1 MSSPRTLVPQAR
13 DQRGAVL
20 PLVML
25 SLLVL
30 SGLLIS
36 LSTLTGQEPII
47 AANHVMMVQAQALAE
62 AGIERALW
70 ALNNPESPEGVRP
83 SVAAPAPY
91 DGSQLIRVS
100 TEAGW
105 LGGFHLTINGAAT
118 DQRRALAV
126 GLVPADQG
134 PMGRARQEI
143 SATLIRLRFP
153 ATPAGIAV
161 RADLTIGDGV
171 TVDTRGD
178 GSCGDLAATWSTG
191 TTTLGAG
198 SRLLGRDGD
207 PTTANE
213 STDVRQQQPA
223 FDFDDLAFSPAELNT
238 LKAVARAQGTYF
250 RGSTTFDA
258 SHRLP
263 DGLVFVDTAGG
274 QPITEATP
282 DASLSIV
289 SITDGAAGPGGTF
302 RGWIIVNGSLSVTG
316 NVSLQ
321 GLAYAADRFTHT
333 GSASISGAAIA
344 GHVRSATPSIIDARP
359 AGGPALV
366 WNCDTARTGA
376 GTIPRRWMV
385 KPGSYRE
392 AAG

>member
-1 MSSPRTLVPQAR
+1 MRRRSHARGPTGHRHGDLSGTNQPGVAANAPGCGRREYLHRRAVRAPRSLVPQSR

-100 TEAGW
+100 TEVGV
-105 LGGFHLTINGAAT
+105 LGGFHLTIDGAAT

-161 RADLTIGDGV
+161 RANLTIGAGV

-191 TTTLGAG
+191 
-198 SRLLGRDGD
+198 
-207 PTTANE
+207 
-213 STDVRQQQPA
+213 
-223 FDFDDLAFSPAELNT
+223 
-238 LKAVARAQGTYF
+238 
-250 RGSTTFDA
+250 
-258 SHRLP
+258 
-263 DGLVFVDTAGG
+263 
-274 QPITEATP
+274 
-282 DASLSIV
+282 
-289 SITDGAAGPGGTF
+289 
-302 RGWIIVNGSLSVTG
+302 
-316 NVSLQ
+316 
-321 GLAYAADRFTHT
+321 
-333 GSASISGAAIA
+333 
-344 GHVRSATPSIIDARP
+344 
-359 AGGPALV
+359 
-366 WNCDTARTGA
+366 
-376 GTIPRRWMV
+376 
-385 KPGSYRE
+385 
-392 AAG
+392 